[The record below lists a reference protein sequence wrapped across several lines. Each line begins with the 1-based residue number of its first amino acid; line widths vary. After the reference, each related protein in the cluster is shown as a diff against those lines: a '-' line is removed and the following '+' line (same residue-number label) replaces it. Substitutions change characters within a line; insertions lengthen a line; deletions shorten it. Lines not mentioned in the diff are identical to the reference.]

1 MKRTKLS
8 LTETSIKGETYWLVT
23 IPKLGGGRQKRHFKD
38 FSEAEKFYEETEELL
53 LNQGAVAMAISD
65 RLRIEALE
73 GQRILEPYGVTI
85 PDAARFYAK
94 HVEAQK
100 KSRPLRDAISDYIAG
115 AQSDGRSARYI
126 GDLSHRL
133 GRFVETFNSRLI
145 ASFTTDEVEEWL
157 RSLRKRQK
165 GKPTD
170 QKAALV
176 GPVSRNTYRRRL
188 MSFFEFAVERKWC
201 SENPIRHVTK
211 AREKPEAI
219 GILKPEEFAKL
230 LEQATVKTLPY
241 WAIGGFAG
249 LRSAELERLEWRDIH
264 FDRGLIEVTASKAKT
279 AQRRFVDIQPALAQ
293 WLEPY
298 RGEHG
303 KICPVNLRRLL
314 LDDRELTGL
323 SRWPSN
329 ALRHSF
335 ASYHLCQFE
344 NAPKTVLQLG
354 HTSAAIVFAHYRE
367 LVTPEA
373 AAKFWRIVPAH
384 ASTIVRLAAS
394 A

>member
-8 LTETSIKGETYWLVT
+8 LTETYIKGEPYWLVT
-23 IPKLGGGRQKRHFKD
+23 IPKLGSGRRKRHFKD
-38 FSEAEKFYEETEELL
+38 YNEAEKLYKETEELL
-53 LNQGAVAMAISD
+53 LNQGTGAMAISE

-73 GQRILEPYGVTI
+73 GQRILEPYSVTI
-85 PDAARFYAK
+85 LDAARFYAK

-100 KSRPLRDAISDYIAG
+100 KSRPIKDAVSDYIAG
-115 AQSDGRSARYI
+115 ARSDGRSVRYI
-126 GDLSHRL
+126 GDLCHRL
-133 GRFVETFNSRLI
+133 GRFVESFSDRLI

-165 GKPTD
+165 GKP
-170 QKAALV
+170 ANHRAVLV
-176 GPVSRNTYRRRL
+176 GSVSRNTYRRRL

-201 SENPIRHVTK
+201 PENPIRHVTK
-211 AREKPEAI
+211 AREKPQPV
-219 GILKPEEFAKL
+219 GILTPEEFAKL
-230 LEQATVKTLPY
+230 LEQATAKTLPY

-249 LRSAELERLEWRDIH
+249 LRSAELELLEWRDIH

-279 AQRRFVDIQPALAQ
+279 AQRRFVSIEPALARY
-293 WLEPY
+293 LEPY
-298 RGEHG
+298 RWNHG

-314 LDDRELTGL
+314 LDDRERAGL

-335 ASYHLCQFE
+335 ASYHLGRFE
-344 NAPKTVLQLG
+344 NAAKTALQLG

-373 AAKFWRIVPAH
+373 AAEYWAIMPAH
-384 ASTIVRLAAS
+384 GPSIMRLAAS

>member
-8 LTETSIKGETYWLVT
+8 LTETSIKGEIYWLVT

-38 FSEAEKFYEETEELL
+38 FSEAEKFYQETEELL
-53 LNQGAVAMAISD
+53 LNQGTVAMAVSD
-65 RLRIEALE
+65 RLRVEALE

-85 PDAARFYAK
+85 PDAARFYVK

-100 KSRPLRDAISDYIAG
+100 RSRPLKDAVSDYIAG
-115 AQSDGRSARYI
+115 AQSDGRSVRYI

-133 GRFVETFNSRLI
+133 GRFVESFNDRLI

-165 GKPTD
+165 GKPGN
-170 QKAALV
+170 QRAALV
-176 GPVSRNTYRRRL
+176 GPVTRNTYRRRL
-188 MSFFEFAVERKWC
+188 MSFFEFAVARKWC

-211 AREKPEAI
+211 AREKPEAV

-230 LEQATVKTLPY
+230 LERATAETLPY

-249 LRSAELERLEWRDIH
+249 LRSAELERLEWRDIY
-264 FDRGLIEVTASKAKT
+264 FDQGLIEVTASKAKT

-298 RGEHG
+298 RGKRG

-314 LDDRELTGL
+314 LDDRERARLL
-323 SRWPSN
+323 RWPSN

-335 ASYHLCQFE
+335 ASYHLSRFE
-344 NAPKTVLQLG
+344 NAPKTALQLG

-373 AAKFWRIVPAH
+373 AAKYWAIVPT
-384 ASTIVRLAAS
+384 SGPGIVRFAAS

>member
-1 MKRTKLS
+1 MKRTHLS
-8 LTETSIKGETYWLVT
+8 LTETSVKGETYWMVT
-23 IPKLGGGRQKRHFKD
+23 VPKPGGGRRKKHFKD
-38 FSEAEKFYEETEELL
+38 HREAERFYQETEKLL
-53 LNQGAVAMAISD
+53 LDHGTTALTISD
-65 RLRIEALE
+65 RLRIDALE
-73 GQRILEPYGVTI
+73 AQRILEPYAVTI
-85 PDAARFYAK
+85 PDAARFYAN

-100 KSRPLRDAISDYIAG
+100 KSRPIKDAVSDYIGG
-115 AQSDGRSARYI
+115 ARSDGRSARYL

-133 GRFVETFNSRLI
+133 GRFVESFSDRLI

-165 GKPTD
+165 GKPSN
-170 QKAALV
+170 QRAALV
-176 GPVSRNTYRRRL
+176 GSVSRNTYRRRL
-188 MSFFEFAVERKWC
+188 MSFFEFAVDRKWC

-211 AREKPEAI
+211 AKEKSEPV
-219 GILKPEEFAKL
+219 GILKSAEFAKL
-230 LEQATVKTLPY
+230 LEQATTKTLPY

-249 LRSAELERLEWRDIH
+249 LRTAELERLEWRDIH
-264 FDRGLIEVTASKAKT
+264 FDRGLIEVTASKAKS
-279 AQRRFVDIQPALAQ
+279 ARRRFVNIEPALAQ

-303 KICPVNLRRLL
+303 KVCPVNLRRLL
-314 LDDRELTGL
+314 LDDRERAGL

-335 ASYHLCQFE
+335 ASYHLARFE
-344 NAPKTVLQLG
+344 NAPKTALQLG

-373 AAKFWRIVPAH
+373 AAEYWAIVPAH
-384 ASTIVRLAAS
+384 GPSIVRLAAS